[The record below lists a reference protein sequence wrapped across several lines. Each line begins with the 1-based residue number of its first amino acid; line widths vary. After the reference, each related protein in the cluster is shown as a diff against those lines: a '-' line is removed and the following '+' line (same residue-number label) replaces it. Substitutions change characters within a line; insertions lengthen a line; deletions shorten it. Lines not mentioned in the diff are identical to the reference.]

1 MGFKEMTAAS
11 EDLAM
16 QIGVLTEERDCARGR
31 EEELFDTLTAREEEL
46 MNTNDGYVYL
56 TEHLHEVRE
65 ELEEKIEQL
74 QSLNQTLGDRNQEL
88 LDEGLKLRQE
98 IGELKRRLAEAEK
111 AVKDAAAGL
120 PTRFSISGSASP
132 GPIA

>member
-1 MGFKEMTAAS
+1 MG
-11 EDLAM
+11 
-16 QIGVLTEERDCARGR
+16 
-31 EEELFDTLTAREEEL
+31 TLTAREEEL

-56 TEHLHEVRE
+56 TEHLHEGRE

-74 QSLNQTLGDRNQEL
+74 QSLNATLGDRNQEL

-111 AVKDAAAGL
+111 AARDAAAGL
-120 PTRFSISGSASP
+120 PTRFSAAGACSSP
-132 GPIA
+132 GPVAYPEPKSSTEKKKKGEDGEEYGDDFDDDA

>member
-1 MGFKEMTAAS
+1 MGEEKIAVVETNVAEEKAEKNNVEDKIKDMTAAS
-11 EDLAM
+11 DELAM

-65 ELEEKIEQL
+65 ELEEKYRYTIDTARARD
-74 QSLNQTLGDRNQEL
+74 TLTL
-88 LDEGLKLRQE
+88 PH
-98 IGELKRRLAEAEK
+98 
-111 AVKDAAAGL
+111 AACVFTTTA
-120 PTRFSISGSASP
+120 R
-132 GPIA
+132 

>member
-1 MGFKEMTAAS
+1 MG
-11 EDLAM
+11 
-16 QIGVLTEERDCARGR
+16 
-31 EEELFDTLTAREEEL
+31 ELFDTLTAREEEL

-74 QSLNQTLGDRNQEL
+74 QSLNTTLSDRNQEL

-98 IGELKRRLAEAEK
+98 IGELRRKLAEAEK

-120 PTRFSISGSASP
+120 PTRFTAGTSSSP
-132 GPIA
+132 LGAYPPDAKK